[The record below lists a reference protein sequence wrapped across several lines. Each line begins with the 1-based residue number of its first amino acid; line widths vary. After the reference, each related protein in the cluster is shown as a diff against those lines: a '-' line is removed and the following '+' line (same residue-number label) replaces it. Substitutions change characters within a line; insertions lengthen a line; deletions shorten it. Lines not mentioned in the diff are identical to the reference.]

1 MKSHGRGP
9 AAQRP
14 QSGPRPVMP
23 RTPSKR
29 TQPQRERAVRTR
41 VARVN
46 QKMVDRMVKLRQQGF
61 SYEEIG
67 DQVGCGERTVR
78 RHTEGVSPQLVHAG
92 DQTRVSLLQW
102 GAQEIHRIQQDWSL
116 SVPEF
121 DLVLKRLRQQVSAL
135 DEMTIAELE
144 RDPDLRARFLTD
156 EVWPPAHE
164 KIDDLRLERDIEPT
178 KWPRVTTTRRV

>member
-14 QSGPRPVMP
+14 QSGPRTVMP

-29 TQPQRERAVRTR
+29 TQPQRERVVRTR

-67 DQVGCGERTVR
+67 DQVGCSERTVR
-78 RHTEGVSPQLVHAG
+78 RHTKGVSPQLVHAG
-92 DQTRVSLLQW
+92 DQTRVNLLQW
-102 GAQEIHRIQQDWSL
+102 GAQQLHAIQRRERL
-116 SVPEF
+116 SVTEF
-121 DLVLKRLRQQVSAL
+121 DLALKWLSKVVSELDAL
-135 DEMTIAELE
+135 TVEQLE
-144 RDPDLRARFLTD
+144 RHRELRAQFLSH
-156 EVWPPAHE
+156 EVWPPVHE
-164 KIDDLRLERDIEPT
+164 KIDMRRLEQGDPL
-178 KWPRVTTTRRV
+178 